1 MRFEITY
8 GDTVVDK
15 FYMFVKIF
23 ERLPWRIFTKVLQ
36 MYLSRKTFG
45 YLVGVLTKGRDFIL
59 AKFAANLR
67 TEIAR
72 YVSFYIPLTSL
83 KK

>member
-1 MRFEITY
+1 MRFAITS

-23 ERLPWRIFTKVLQ
+23 ERLPQRTFTKVLQ
-36 MYLSRKTFG
+36 MCLSRKTFA
-45 YLVGVLTKGRDFIL
+45 YLVGVITKRRDFIL

-67 TEIAR
+67 TEITR
-72 YVSFYIPLTSL
+72 YVSSYIPLP
-83 KK
+83 